1 MESQVSDPVPP
12 LRPCCAG
19 GVTTCAVNGGGG
31 LMFGAVNLSGLFW
44 WMFQKIGESTTLK
57 KEVNHQEGI

>member
-1 MESQVSDPVPP
+1 
-12 LRPCCAG
+12 
-19 GVTTCAVNGGGG
+19 
-31 LMFGAVNLSGLFW
+31 MFGAVNLSGLFW